1 LGLLPIVFGMN
12 IDLVS
17 RTVDIG
23 GPSTQWWTQ
32 LSTAIAGGLTFA
44 TMLTLV
50 LTPCLLLLGDRV
62 QHRAKAWLR
71 ALVQLLRRQQPAS
84 V

>member
-1 LGLLPIVFGMN
+1 VFGMN

-62 QHRAKAWLR
+62 QHSFPAWLR
-71 ALVQLLRRQQPAS
+71 SLARRFRKQQLAS
-84 V
+84 A